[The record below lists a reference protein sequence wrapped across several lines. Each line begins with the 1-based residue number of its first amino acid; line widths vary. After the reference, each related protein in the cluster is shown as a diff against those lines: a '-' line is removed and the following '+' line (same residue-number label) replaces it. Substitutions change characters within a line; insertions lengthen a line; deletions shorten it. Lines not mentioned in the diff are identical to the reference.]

1 MLRSKRWAAAA
12 IAALLVFTLSG
23 AVQAGAPYS
32 AENAPGMNKPRQ
44 EVYAALYRSGVRDLT
59 ADHWAA
65 GSLTEMMA
73 RHLMVPDGAG
83 RIYPEAALL
92 DQDSI
97 RIFVKALGIADL
109 YDDTET
115 ALAKAQ
121 AAGLLPSEGE
131 ALDTMAR
138 IELARLAAKALGI
151 APRLYIDNA
160 NYPFNDYYAVSQ
172 ADAAL
177 VAGLY
182 DAGLF
187 QGYPERLFRPEEPLT
202 RAELAAVIDRVLGAL
217 PAHAAA
223 E

>member
-1 MLRSKRWAAAA
+1 MLWRKRWAAAGVTV
-12 IAALLVFTLSG
+12 LMVLTLSG
-23 AVQAGAPYS
+23 AVQASAPYS
-32 AENAPGMNKPRQ
+32 DEKAPGMSKPRQ
-44 EVYAALYRSGVRDLT
+44 EVSAALYRTGVRDLT

-73 RHLMVPDGAG
+73 RHLMVPDGAD
-83 RIYPEAALL
+83 RIWPEAVLA
-92 DQDSI
+92 DHDSVS
-97 RIFVKALGIADL
+97 IFVKALGIADL
-109 YDDTET
+109 YDSTET

-121 AAGLLPSEGE
+121 AAGLLPAEGE
-131 ALDTMAR
+131 ERGTMPR
-138 IELARLAAKALGI
+138 IELARLAAKALGV

-187 QGYPERLFRPEEPLT
+187 RGFPGRYFRPDEPLT
-202 RAELAAVIDRVLGAL
+202 RAELAVVIDRVLGAL
-217 PAHAAA
+217 PAEAAA